1 MYPNK
6 ESPMAK
12 RVSLT
17 VTLLGMFIGMLVL
30 TSALLIGVMLYYA
43 TGMAAGLTN
52 HTLQMKIDGD
62 IRAARLYLERHY
74 GSLSM
79 IDGHMHA
86 AKGVPIEDGF
96 SMVDSIADDLGVVAT
111 VFARQGEDF
120 RRISTNIRKQDGQR
134 AVNTM
139 LGTGSAAYASVSKGT
154 TYLGQADILGKPYL
168 TAYDPILDV
177 DSSVIG
183 ILFLGIPQTEVQNI
197 ASETMKD
204 LLRGIA
210 FTLLIVICG
219 AFGATYLFTSRLS
232 RRIMSIVSLLSEN
245 SSGVHLA
252 SEQVS
257 QASQSLAMRS
267 AETAKDTSVRIR
279 ESVVNAQRGVAIS
292 VEVREA
298 LEKIVDGITKTR
310 ALVSDITVASGEQAK
325 GIDQVNRA
333 VAQMEE
339 VTQKT
344 AANAEESAS
353 TSEDLRAQAVRM
365 RAVVDDLLDLVQGS
379 SGVRVART
387 KTGLGGRAL
396 VSTR

>member
-1 MYPNK
+1 
-6 ESPMAK
+6 MAK
-12 RVSLT
+12 RVSLK

-30 TSALLIGVMLYYA
+30 TSALLIGVMFYYA

-86 AKGVPIEDGF
+86 AKGVPIEDDF

-257 QASQSLAMRS
+257 QASQSLAGGATEQS
-267 AETAKDTSVRIR
+267 SGLEETSVRIR
-279 ESVVNAQRGVAIS
+279 ESVVNVQRGVAIT

-310 ALVSDITVASGEQAK
+310 DLVSDIAVASGEQAK

-387 KTGLGGRAL
+387 KTGLGGRAI
-396 VSTR
+396 VSAR